1 SANFS
6 RAISLTSRL
15 EHSASHRTGR
25 ISKEKSFMKIIRAT
39 IYSSALLVA
48 LGAYAQDPG
57 RPTAPSQSPQQTS
70 PQTQPPSQQTQP
82 QAPKGQT
89 QPPQG
94 QPPSIDD
101 QVKALTAE
109 LNLDANQQTQVKSIL
124 EDQRTQAM
132 TVVNDTAMPREDKVQ
147 KIRGIRENTISK
159 VRALL
164 NDDQKKKLDQM
175 LQEPS
180 EAPHPKAPEAP

>member
-1 SANFS
+1 
-6 RAISLTSRL
+6 
-15 EHSASHRTGR
+15 
-25 ISKEKSFMKIIRAT
+25 MKIIRAT
-39 IYSSALLVA
+39 IYSSALLLA
-48 LGAYAQDPG
+48 LGAWAQDPS
-57 RPTAPSQSPQQTS
+57 RPSQPQGTEPRAQQPS

-82 QAPKGQT
+82 QEPQAQP

-101 QVKALTAE
+101 QVKALTLE
-109 LNLDANQQTQVKSIL
+109 LNLDPNQQTQVKTIL

-132 TVVNDTAMPREDKVQ
+132 TVVNDASMPREDKVQ

-164 NDDQKKKLDQM
+164 NDDQKKKLDLM
-175 LQEPS
+175 LQEPP
-180 EAPHPKAPEAP
+180 EPAHPKAPAGNPPPK